1 MDRRAFLGA
10 LAGGLLAA
18 PLAVAQPKVP
28 RIGLLIWYA
37 SDPGVQELFR
47 RGFRE
52 AGYVEGQNVV
62 FEWRWAERKPAR
74 AAELARELVRLN
86 VDVLVVH
93 PTPVIEPAQNAT
105 RTIPI
110 VVLAGNPVGT
120 GAAASLARPGGNTT
134 GVSTNAVELA
144 GKRLELLREILP
156 RMRRVG
162 FLAYSGDANG
172 PLFVDQ
178 TRATAQRMGIQML
191 PQFVRGPEEFDAAF
205 AAIVKNRAEALMV
218 QPVFTNEAKLGRR
231 IAEFALRHRLPTAS
245 QFPQFTEAG
254 GLIAY
259 GASSA
264 ALYRQVAEYVDRI
277 LKGARPADL
286 PIQEPTQFELIINLK
301 TARALGLTIPPSLLQ
316 RADLVIE

>member
-37 SDPGVQELFR
+37 PDPGVQELFR

-93 PTPVIEPAQNAT
+93 PTPAIEPAQNAT

-162 FLAYSGDANG
+162 FLAYSA
-172 PLFVDQ
+172 
-178 TRATAQRMGIQML
+178 TR
-191 PQFVRGPEEFDAAF
+191 
-205 AAIVKNRAEALMV
+205 
-218 QPVFTNEAKLGRR
+218 
-231 IAEFALRHRLPTAS
+231 
-245 QFPQFTEAG
+245 
-254 GLIAY
+254 
-259 GASSA
+259 
-264 ALYRQVAEYVDRI
+264 
-277 LKGARPADL
+277 
-286 PIQEPTQFELIINLK
+286 
-301 TARALGLTIPPSLLQ
+301 TARSSWTRPGRPPSGWASRCCPSSCAVLRSSTL
-316 RADLVIE
+316 RSRPSLRIEPRR